1 MGRVAGAPFA
11 PMLATPGPL
20 PGGAG
25 WAYELKWDGVR
36 ALVECVTGATRLY
49 ARRGHEIT
57 VAYPELAGLC
67 ADAPDA
73 VLDGEVVVFDAS
85 GRPSFRDLAERMH
98 VRERLRAGRL
108 AVSTPVTFLAFDV
121 LRLRGVDLLDV
132 PYSSRR
138 LMLEELDL
146 NASRWMTPPAFDDGA
161 ATMAAAG
168 ENGLEGVVAKR
179 VGSLYRPGLRSPDW
193 VKVKREQT
201 AEFVVGGWR
210 PGARAVG
217 ALLVGV
223 PAPDGGLLY
232 RGRVGGGISA
242 AAERELS
249 ATLHP
254 LVTNASPFTEAIP
267 REDSRTAVWVR
278 PEVVVELKFAER
290 TRDKRLRF
298 PRFLRLRPDLE
309 PAEVSDEP

>member
-1 MGRVAGAPFA
+1 
-11 PMLATPGPL
+11 MLATPGVL

-36 ALVECVTGATRLY
+36 ALAVCGAGATRLY
-49 ARRGHEIT
+49 ARKGHEIT

-67 ADAPDA
+67 ADTADA
-73 VLDGEVVVFDAS
+73 VLDGEVVVFDAT

-98 VRERLRAGRL
+98 VRERHRAARL
-108 AVSTPVTFLAFDV
+108 AASTPVTYLVFDV

-132 PYSSRR
+132 PYESRR
-138 LMLEELDL
+138 LLLEELDL
-146 NASRWMTPPAFDDGA
+146 NATRWMTPPAFDDGA
-161 ATMAAAG
+161 ATMAASR

-179 VGSLYRPGLRSPDW
+179 LGSPYRPGIRSPDW
-193 VKVKREQT
+193 IKVKREQT

-210 PGARAVG
+210 PGARAIG
-217 ALLVGV
+217 GLLVGV
-223 PAPDGGLLY
+223 PAPRGGLLF

-242 AAERELS
+242 AAEREL
-249 ATLHP
+249 ADVLHP
-254 LVTNASPFTEAIP
+254 LVTPTSPFAEPIP

-290 TRDKRLRF
+290 TRDNRLRF
-298 PRFLRLRPDLE
+298 PRFLRLRPDKA
-309 PAEVSDEP
+309 PSEVEDES

>member
-1 MGRVAGAPFA
+1 MEQTRWYLMRPPSSRCTWWKRMSFSSVAEYSFTAIDTRPKDTAPFQIDRMLDPLSDVRPSDKGSHHEPLPCSLHRALAAQTPSMGRVAGAPFA

-49 ARRGHEIT
+49 ARKGHEIT

-168 ENGLEGVVAKR
+168 EN
-179 VGSLYRPGLRSPDW
+179 
-193 VKVKREQT
+193 
-201 AEFVVGGWR
+201 
-210 PGARAVG
+210 
-217 ALLVGV
+217 
-223 PAPDGGLLY
+223 
-232 RGRVGGGISA
+232 
-242 AAERELS
+242 
-249 ATLHP
+249 
-254 LVTNASPFTEAIP
+254 
-267 REDSRTAVWVR
+267 
-278 PEVVVELKFAER
+278 
-290 TRDKRLRF
+290 
-298 PRFLRLRPDLE
+298 
-309 PAEVSDEP
+309 